1 MRVRIT
7 FCKNEHMRYIG
18 HLDLHRTW
26 ERTFRRARLPL
37 AYSQGFNPQP
47 RMNLA
52 AALPLGFTSEGE
64 VGDFW
69 LEQTLS
75 VEEIQKALLPVLP
88 PGLQILSI
96 SDAER
101 SEASLQSLVRAAD
114 YMITLLDPHPT
125 LAEEV
130 QAILDAPGL
139 PRERRGKSYDLRALI
154 DHLELLPADEVGR
167 TRLFTRLT
175 SLPGA
180 TGRPE
185 ELLDVLNVPVEAA
198 RVHRLSLLF
207 TPSPAA

>member
-1 MRVRIT
+1 
-7 FCKNEHMRYIG
+7 
-18 HLDLHRTW
+18 
-26 ERTFRRARLPL
+26 
-37 AYSQGFNPQP
+37 
-47 RMNLA
+47 
-52 AALPLGFTSEGE
+52 
-64 VGDFW
+64 
-69 LEQTLS
+69 
-75 VEEIQKALLPVLP
+75 
-88 PGLQILSI
+88 
-96 SDAER
+96 
-101 SEASLQSLVRAAD
+101 
-114 YMITLLDPHPT
+114 MITLLDPHPT